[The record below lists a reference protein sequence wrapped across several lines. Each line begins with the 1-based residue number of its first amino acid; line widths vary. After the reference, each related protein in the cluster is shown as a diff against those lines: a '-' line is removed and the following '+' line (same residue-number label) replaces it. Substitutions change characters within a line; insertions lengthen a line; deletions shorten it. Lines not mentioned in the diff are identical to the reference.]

1 MQADSCMLVKLKIEF
16 SKTCIASHRIYVEHD
31 TDKYTDIWVL
41 HSVLIDVFSLD
52 NALAIF

>member
-1 MQADSCMLVKLKIEF
+1 MLRRI
-16 SKTCIASHRIYVEHD
+16 TSHRIYVEHD
-31 TDKYTDIWVL
+31 TDKYTDIWVH